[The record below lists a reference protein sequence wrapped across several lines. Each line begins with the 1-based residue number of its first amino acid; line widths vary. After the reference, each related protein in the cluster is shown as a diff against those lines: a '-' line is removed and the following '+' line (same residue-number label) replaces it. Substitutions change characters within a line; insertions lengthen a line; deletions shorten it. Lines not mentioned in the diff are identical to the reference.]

1 MCAAIC
7 VGLLVLLVGGSL
19 AFWGLK
25 KRKFI
30 KLKQKFFKKKWWIAI
45 GFCSKNA
52 KTFTAYHPT
61 RVIGQGGS
69 GVVYKGILQNNEI
82 VAIKK
87 SKFCDQS

>member
-30 KLKQKFFKKKWWIAI
+30 KLKQVFERNGGLLL
-45 GFCSKNA
+45 GFVKNA
-52 KTFTAYHPT
+52 KTFTAEDLKKATNNYHPT

-69 GVVYKGILQNNEI
+69 GVVFKGIL
-82 VAIKK
+82 
-87 SKFCDQS
+87 